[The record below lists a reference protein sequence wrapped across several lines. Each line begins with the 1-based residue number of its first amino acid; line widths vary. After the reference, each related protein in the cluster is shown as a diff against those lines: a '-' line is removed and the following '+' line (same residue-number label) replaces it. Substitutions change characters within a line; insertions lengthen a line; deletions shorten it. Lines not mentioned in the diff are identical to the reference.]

1 MLGTSTKKK
10 SKNGS
15 TSKMS
20 PRILL
25 PIKFSHVTDNALA
38 MALKMAKFCK
48 ARLHILHVLDHR
60 LKSPDVTDEEIVELT
75 QAAERQ
81 FEERYL
87 PLLGEFND
95 FSFNC
100 WEGDIAFEVS
110 KFAESID
117 ADFIVIGCHVRG
129 SKPSFTRLGEVALA
143 LFQWSPC
150 PVMLVP
156 CELHRG
162 DDKVR

>member
-1 MLGTSTKKK
+1 
-10 SKNGS
+10 
-15 TSKMS
+15 MS

-38 MALKMAKFCK
+38 MALKMAQCCK

-60 LKSPDVTDEEIVELT
+60 LKSPEVTDEEIVELT

-81 FEERYL
+81 FEEKYL
-87 PLLGEFND
+87 PLLADFND

-100 WEGDIAFEVS
+100 WEGDIALEVS
-110 KFAESID
+110 KFADSID

-162 DDKVR
+162 NDKVK